1 MRTLLLIIDP
11 QNDFVSPGGSLF
23 INSAPDAVR
32 AIIDYIRDHQKE
44 ISGIAVTMDT
54 HHKYHIA
61 HPAYWFPRPEPF
73 TVITANDIES
83 GKFVPAREEYKETT
97 KKYLKDIEE
106 LTIWPEH
113 CLEGST
119 GWSMPYNLVKAIHE
133 WELQSDPV
141 EFAEFYQK
149 GLNPSFEAF
158 SLFTEA
164 PGHEGYRPY
173 ADINVFAE
181 YDKIVICG
189 FAKDV
194 CVANTVMDMLKDGEE
209 YYRDKLVFFDP
220 GMASIDPASE
230 MNQIFHDAVKYL
242 GARIIFS

>member
-1 MRTLLLIIDP
+1 MKTLLLIIDP
-11 QNDFVSPGGSLF
+11 QNDFVSPSGSLYV
-23 INSAPDAVR
+23 SGAQDAITY
-32 AIIDYIRDHQKE
+32 IIRYIKDHQKE

-61 HPAYWFPRPEPF
+61 HPSYWFPIPAPF
-73 TVITANDIES
+73 TVITADDVKS
-83 GKFVPAREEYKETT
+83 GKYVPAREEYKETT
-97 KKYLKDIEE
+97 KRYLEDIGE

-113 CLEGST
+113 CLEGSN
-119 GWSMPYNLVKAIHE
+119 GWSIPNNLVRAIQE
-133 WELQSDPV
+133 WELQTNPV

-181 YDKIVICG
+181 YDKVVICG

-194 CVANTVMDMLKDGEE
+194 CVVNTVMDMLKNGED
-209 YYRDKLVFFDP
+209 YYKDKLEFFEP

-230 MNQIFHDAVKYL
+230 LNQVFFDAAKHF
-242 GARIIFS
+242 GAKIIFS